1 MAERPFLKHVARIG
15 SKLMQSLVK
24 QHPALRPESAHFRK
38 TVCSAGLVLWVMVVF
53 GVYYAYHHFEIIPFK
68 TALASWGA
76 NLLTMIG
83 LVAVAAA
90 WGRMG
95 LRQLR
100 VRTHSSLESLV
111 HGVALGYGFVATIV
125 LILGLVALLRPTV
138 IWCVALVLALG
149 ALPELRRLFS
159 EWSTLFRQLDL
170 SRFIGWDFGAFL
182 RLFLSGF
189 LLMGL
194 LLASVPPFSWDA
206 LVVHL
211 LIPKNAL
218 QHGVISSENAHASV
232 FTSRPILQHMLFTL
246 GMGLRNDTMPKLI
259 HFSFGVLTVLAIYS
273 LARDHLNC
281 SPLLAASFFY
291 LIPVVQLV
299 APWAYV
305 DLGAAFYTTT
315 AIYALLNWLRDRG
328 SRWALV
334 AAACA
339 VWAAQVKSTG
349 FFVVVFAVLLV
360 PYALLRPRRSW
371 ARRFAV
377 FLQLVLAGLVVSL
390 PWVAANCLLDAPAL
404 GGQTGSLPARL
415 RSSLAAAQVQK
426 PTIAQEVDNPGLADA
441 AVPTLGASVVRY
453 LALPWSMTMMGFE
466 GRYEFDGELGPL
478 FLLMLPMWPFV
489 WRERTEHRV
498 LISFALVGLLLWL
511 ATSGARLQN
520 RLLMPVFPVVSAIT
534 ACGVR
539 KLERFTIP
547 HLSPHRFARL
557 VLIVVG
563 CIVMVNQLIITSTC
577 SPVPFIV
584 GGSNRAEYLAHMFDR
599 FYPNSPGY
607 YEAMIHVRR
616 LPPEARIG
624 LLWPERRAYYVRRPY
639 VVDPFGLKSSPEE
652 MWGISQELGLT
663 HLLVY
668 RSGLEFR
675 LHGSSDFRLG
685 REAIAAH
692 MEHLSVFLEEHGS
705 LLRSE
710 QKDYELYVLREP

>member
-1 MAERPFLKHVARIG
+1 MP
-15 SKLMQSLVK
+15 SLVK
-24 QHPALRPESAHFRK
+24 QHPTLRPDSAHFRK
-38 TVCSAGLVLWVMVVF
+38 TVSSAGLVLWVMVVF
-53 GVYYAYHHFEIIPFK
+53 GVYYAFHHFEIVPFK

-76 NLLTMIG
+76 NLLTLLG

-95 LRQLR
+95 LRQLG
-100 VRTHSSLESLV
+100 VRTHSSLESV
-111 HGVALGYGFVATIV
+111 VYGVALGYGFVATIV
-125 LILGLVALLRPTV
+125 LILGLVGLLRQTV
-138 IWCVALVLALG
+138 IWGVALALTLG
-149 ALPELRRLFS
+149 ALPELRRLYR
-159 EWSTLFRQLDL
+159 EWSTLFRQLQLAQFL
-170 SRFIGWDFGAFL
+170 SWDFDAFL
-182 RLFLSGF
+182 RLVLAAFLM
-189 LLMGL
+189 MGL

-206 LVVHL
+206 LVIHL

-218 QHGVISSENAHASV
+218 QHGVISVENADASV
-232 FTSRPILQHMLFTL
+232 FTSRPILQHMLFTF

-259 HFSFGVLTVLAIYS
+259 HFSFGFLTVLAIYS

-291 LIPVVQLV
+291 LMPVVQLI

-315 AIYALLNWLRDRG
+315 AIYALLNWLGDRE

-339 VWAAQVKSTG
+339 AWAAQVKSTG
-349 FFVVVFAVLLV
+349 FFIVVFTVLLV
-360 PYALLRPRRSW
+360 SYELLRVHRSW
-371 ARRFAV
+371 LRRLAV
-377 FLQLVLAGLVVSL
+377 FLQLAVVGLLVSL
-390 PWVAANCLLDAPAL
+390 PWMTANCLLDAPTL
-404 GGQTGSLPARL
+404 GGQTGSLSARL

-426 PTIAQEVDNPGLADA
+426 PAIAQEVSNPRVADVA
-441 AVPTLGASVVRY
+441 APALGGSVVRY

-478 FLLMLPMWPFV
+478 FLLMLPMWTLV
-489 WRERTEHRV
+489 WREKREHRV
-498 LISFALVGLLLWL
+498 LISFAVVGLLLWL
-511 ATSGARLQN
+511 ATSGTRLQN
-520 RLLMPVFPVVSAIT
+520 RLLMPVFPLVSAIT

-539 KLERFTIP
+539 KLELFTIP

-557 VLIVVG
+557 VLIVVC
-563 CIVMVNQLIITSTC
+563 CIVMINQLIITSKC

-584 GGSNRAEYLAHMFDR
+584 GGRNRAEYLAYMFDH

-607 YEAMIHVRR
+607 YEAMIQVLR

-624 LLWPERRAYYVRRPY
+624 LLWPETRAYYVGRPY

-652 MWGISQELGLT
+652 MWEISRELGLT
-663 HLLVY
+663 HLLVHH
-668 RSGLEFR
+668 SGLEFG
-675 LHGSSDFRLG
+675 LHGSDDVRLD

-692 MEHLSVFLEEHGS
+692 MEHLAVFLEEHGS
-705 LLRSE
+705 LLPSE
-710 QKDYELYVLREP
+710 QKDYELYLLDEP